1 MLRIIFHHC
10 FLQVSASEFI
20 KPEKVIPVFF
30 SEPEVI
36 KSNQFSIY
44 MFKETELKVQSMIK
58 IVQCHVPVCYVSSHA
73 ALVHNVSYFTSACFS
88 GFRSNC
94 CSV

>member
-1 MLRIIFHHC
+1 
-10 FLQVSASEFI
+10 
-20 KPEKVIPVFF
+20 
-30 SEPEVI
+30 
-36 KSNQFSIY
+36 

-94 CSV
+94 CSVSVLGVLEKTFTLVHN